1 MFLSFFQGALLS
13 NFNSICEYELLT
25 KESQQL
31 QDNYSVVSTNLH
43 AWLNVLDLAAKDV
56 SAERRNLGP
65 TVLQIVLIAVHYVY
79 SRAVAVTVVK

>member
-13 NFNSICEYELLT
+13 NFNRICEYGLLT
-25 KESQQL
+25 KGYQQL
-31 QDNYSVVSTNLH
+31 QDTCSVVSTNLR

-56 SAERRNLGP
+56 SAERRNLGA
-65 TVLQIVLIAVHYVY
+65 TVLQIVLKAVHYVY